1 MLPPIARIPRWVVER
16 DPSWEKSID
25 SNAMTLKWSKKGMDI
40 KAVSHPTSIYCDII
54 SEVDEKA
61 ELSHISSNLVEYSR
75 GNLLAGE
82 NITKYLSSRY
92 LNPRPSKPFSLDK
105 MI

>member
-1 MLPPIARIPRWVVER
+1 MSPPITRIPRWVVER

-25 SNAMTLKWSKKGMDI
+25 SAMTLKWSKKGMDI

-75 GNLLAGE
+75 GNLLAAE